1 MISIS
6 HSYHDSR
13 MTNNVTRV
21 VKYSILL
28 FLVYVKLFLLFRKYF
43 YNYKYENVEKNIK
56 LDIILIINIG
66 GMIGMKIYYVRH
78 GQTDLNLA
86 KKMQGGGTEK
96 ELNETGV
103 SQAYNTKKELENVK
117 YDLVICSPMKR
128 AKQTAEIINEGRDIP
143 IITDERI
150 RERKLGDYEG
160 RDVTEEMENNI
171 WDYKLNYN
179 IPNGENLHDFE
190 KRIDEF
196 FDYIKEKYHDKS
208 VLIVAHGGIAKVI
221 KAHLY
226 GMPESQ
232 NLAEISMNNC
242 EIIETEI

>member
-96 ELNETGV
+96 ELNETGI

-117 YDLVICSPMKR
+117 YNLVICSPMKR

-196 FDYIKEKYHDKS
+196 FDDIKEKYHDKS

>member
-1 MISIS
+1 VISIS

-196 FDYIKEKYHDKS
+196 FDDIKEKYHDKS

>member
-1 MISIS
+1 
-6 HSYHDSR
+6 
-13 MTNNVTRV
+13 
-21 VKYSILL
+21 
-28 FLVYVKLFLLFRKYF
+28 
-43 YNYKYENVEKNIK
+43 
-56 LDIILIINIG
+56 
-66 GMIGMKIYYVRH
+66 MKIYYVRH

-96 ELNETGV
+96 ELNETGI

-117 YDLVICSPMKR
+117 YNLVICSPMKR

-190 KRIDEF
+190 KRINEF
-196 FDYIKEKYHDKS
+196 FEDIKEKYYDKTI
-208 VLIVAHGGIAKVI
+208 LIVAHGGIAKVI
-221 KAHLY
+221 KSHLY

-242 EIIETEI
+242 EIIEAEI

>member
-1 MISIS
+1 M
-6 HSYHDSR
+6 
-13 MTNNVTRV
+13 
-21 VKYSILL
+21 KG
-28 FLVYVKLFLLFRKYF
+28 FLERTMLKIEVENFKIFYFNFLYIIMFF
-43 YNYKYENVEKNIK
+43 YENVEKNIK
-56 LDIILIINIG
+56 LDIILIINMKGI
-66 GMIGMKIYYVRH
+66 IGMKIYYVRH

-96 ELNETGV
+96 ELNETGI

-117 YDLVICSPMKR
+117 YNLVICSPMKR

-190 KRIDEF
+190 KNSF
-196 FDYIKEKYHDKS
+196 FRYTFK
-208 VLIVAHGGIAKVI
+208 
-221 KAHLY
+221 
-226 GMPESQ
+226 
-232 NLAEISMNNC
+232 
-242 EIIETEI
+242 

>member
-56 LDIILIINIG
+56 LDIILMINIG

-96 ELNETGV
+96 ELNETGI

-117 YDLVICSPMKR
+117 YNLVICSPMKR
-128 AKQTAEIINEGRDIP
+128 SKQTAEIINEGRDIP

-196 FDYIKEKYHDKS
+196 FDDIKEKYHDKS

-242 EIIETEI
+242 EIIDAEI

>member
-1 MISIS
+1 
-6 HSYHDSR
+6 
-13 MTNNVTRV
+13 
-21 VKYSILL
+21 
-28 FLVYVKLFLLFRKYF
+28 
-43 YNYKYENVEKNIK
+43 
-56 LDIILIINIG
+56 
-66 GMIGMKIYYVRH
+66 MKIYYVRH
-78 GQTDLNLA
+78 GQTDWNLA
-86 KKMQGGGTEK
+86 RKMQGGETEK
-96 ELNETGV
+96 ELNSTGIE
-103 SQAYNTKKELENVK
+103 QAKQTKKELENAK
-117 YDLVICSPMKR
+117 YDIVICSPMHR
-128 AKQTAEIINEGRDIP
+128 AIQTAEIINKDKNVQM
-143 IITDERI
+143 ITDERI

-196 FDYIKEKYHDKS
+196 FDDIKEKYHDKS

>member
-56 LDIILIINIG
+56 LDIILIINIE

-196 FDYIKEKYHDKS
+196 FDDIKEKYHDKS

>member
-1 MISIS
+1 MEIKRDAYLEKLKIRKNNGMIKVITGIRRCGKSYLLFYLFRDYLISSGVKEEQIISIALDDDICEQYRNPDELS
-6 HSYHDSR
+6 
-13 MTNNVTRV
+13 
-21 VKYSILL
+21 KYIRSKI
-28 FLVYVKLFLLFRKYF
+28 VNKEMYY
-43 YNYKYENVEKNIK
+43 
-56 LDIILIINIG
+56 ILIDEVQYAI
-66 GMIGMKIYYVRH
+66 
-78 GQTDLNLA
+78 
-86 KKMQGGGTEK
+86 
-96 ELNETGV
+96 
-103 SQAYNTKKELENVK
+103 TKKELENVK

-196 FDYIKEKYHDKS
+196 FDDIKEKYHDKS

>member
-13 MTNNVTRV
+13 MTNNVPRV

-86 KKMQGGGTEK
+86 QKMQGGGTEK

-196 FDYIKEKYHDKS
+196 FDDIKEKYHDKS

>member
-1 MISIS
+1 
-6 HSYHDSR
+6 
-13 MTNNVTRV
+13 
-21 VKYSILL
+21 
-28 FLVYVKLFLLFRKYF
+28 
-43 YNYKYENVEKNIK
+43 
-56 LDIILIINIG
+56 
-66 GMIGMKIYYVRH
+66 MKIYYVRH

-190 KRIDEF
+190 KRINEF
-196 FDYIKEKYHDKS
+196 FYDIKEKYHDKTI
-208 VLIVAHGGIAKVI
+208 LIVAHGGIAKVI
-221 KAHLY
+221 KSHLY